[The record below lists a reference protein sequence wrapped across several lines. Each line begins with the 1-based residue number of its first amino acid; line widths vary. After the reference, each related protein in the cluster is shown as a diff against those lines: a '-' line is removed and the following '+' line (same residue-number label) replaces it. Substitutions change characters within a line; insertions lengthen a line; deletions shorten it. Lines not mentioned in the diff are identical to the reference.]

1 MYLNVLKGSYP
12 SLQQI
17 DKTLD
22 VGAESAAI
30 VRGSVMKVD
39 ASGTVPVFVAQ
50 MASDSKDASAFPF
63 FCLMPDTEL
72 TAGMAGTAGQGV
84 APGTYVD
91 PASSSGVSVAGVA
104 RVTGLSVGMNA
115 EFETDMFVDAEY
127 TVGELLTVGDYG
139 KLASHGAGDNVVA
152 QVTTAVRAKW
162 VNNAW
167 AVVGRRTGANVN
179 VLTARMVWMP
189 KFTA

>member
-72 TAGMAGTAGQGV
+72 TAGMA
-84 APGTYVD
+84 
-91 PASSSGVSVAGVA
+91 
-104 RVTGLSVGMNA
+104 
-115 EFETDMFVDAEY
+115 
-127 TVGELLTVGDYG
+127 
-139 KLASHGAGDNVVA
+139 
-152 QVTTAVRAKW
+152 
-162 VNNAW
+162 
-167 AVVGRRTGANVN
+167 
-179 VLTARMVWMP
+179 
-189 KFTA
+189 